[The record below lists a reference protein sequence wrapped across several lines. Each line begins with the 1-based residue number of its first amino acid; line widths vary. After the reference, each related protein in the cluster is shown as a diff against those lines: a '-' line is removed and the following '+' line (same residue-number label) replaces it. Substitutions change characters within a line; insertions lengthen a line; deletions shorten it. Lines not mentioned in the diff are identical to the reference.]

1 MHSGGWAKEAFVQP
15 SDVGVY
21 LPADVGRAEL
31 QSMCGRLEEQRY
43 HSIWFTETDLVR
55 DPLVHASGAAVL
67 TDRLGVGV
75 GLVNVWKQL
84 PVALATAVANLDGL
98 APGRCSVVLGPWHE
112 PAATQAGV
120 RRHHLLEAMRDTTV
134 ILRRLL
140 RGETVSHTGRVY
152 SVDSVSMPGRSAE
165 DDIPLVWGA
174 NGPRMVAAAADLVAE
189 GLLDGVMVNY
199 LTSPTQVRDVIDEV
213 AQAAVSAGRARES
226 LHFPTVVIASMSDD
240 KTAALQQ
247 MRSAVEGSA
256 VLRAEARFA
265 PDGPV
270 SIDELDARMAAGSP
284 AQCRERLEQFLAA
297 GARPVAVYS
306 RDPVTLVE
314 RLFQT

>member
-1 MHSGGWAKEAFVQP
+1 VHP
-15 SDVGVY
+15 SDIGVY
-21 LPADVGRAEL
+21 LPAGVGRADL
-31 QSMCGRLEEQRY
+31 QSMSGRLEQEGYR
-43 HSIWFTETDLVR
+43 SIWFTETDLVR

-112 PAATQAGV
+112 PAATQAGA
-120 RRHHLLEAMRDTTV
+120 RRHHPLEAMRDTTV
-134 ILRRLL
+134 IVRRLL
-140 RGETVSHTGRVY
+140 RGETVSHAGIVY
-152 SVDSVSMPGRSAE
+152 SVDGVSMPGRSAG

-199 LTSPTQVRDVIDEV
+199 LTVPTRVGEIIDEV
-213 AQAAVSAGRARES
+213 TQAAVSAGRGPET
-226 LHFPTVVIASMSDD
+226 LHFPTAVIAALNDD

-247 MRSAVEGSA
+247 MRTVVEGSA
-256 VLRAEARFA
+256 VLRAEARFP

-270 SIDELDARMAAGSP
+270 SLDELDARMAAGSP

-306 RDPVTLVE
+306 RDPAMLVE
-314 RLFQT
+314 RLFER